1 MGCGKSTLLR
11 LVIGLDTDFSGD
23 ILFDGVVRRASV
35 AMAFQEPRLLPWR
48 TVRGNLQLV
57 QDGAHRRDKIEG
69 LLELVD
75 LGDFSEALPKAL
87 SGGMAQ
93 RVSLA
98 RALVNEPEVLLLDE
112 PFSALDAMTRMRLQ
126 EALVTIHTRKPR
138 TTLLVTH
145 DIDEALFTS
154 DRVVVPRSAPAASW
168 TTSMSRSP
176 IRATAP
182 IPSCWP
188 SRPASCSGSA
198 MQRPLAQ
205 ECPPRHRRGSA
216 SRIGRDSA
224 HQRRAGHRTHPRH
237 HQHKEHTAMVIADP
251 TRIDQ
256 STIRRRGTGLR
267 AIDRRK
273 VSPGLTLIAP
283 LTGNGEVYLVDLDG
297 EVVHE
302 WRMPYPPGLCAYL
315 LPNGNLLYGGRTP
328 ESPERFPMWSLFK
341 GGAILEVDWDGKVLW
356 EVRHPDHHHD
366 ARLLRNGN
374 IIMLAID
381 EVPAHLVPKVRGG
394 QPGTEVDGGRMFADA
409 LYEVTKAGD
418 VVWEWHAWHTSIRP
432 STSSRRR
439 TSATSGRTA
448 TPSRSSPTATCS

>member
-1 MGCGKSTLLR
+1 MSASITFSSVSKAFPEVGPVLEGIDLEVGADSFVSLLGPSGCGKSTLLR

-154 DRVVVPRSAPAASW
+154 DRVVVLAQRPGRVVDDFHVAIPYPRDRADPQLLALKA
-168 TTSMSRSP
+168 RVLLGLGHAEAVGAGVPPSP
-176 IRATAP
+176 PPRLREPNRPRLPPTNAELATAR
-182 IPSCWP
+182 IPATIS
-188 SRPASCSGSA
+188 
-198 MQRPLAQ
+198 
-205 ECPPRHRRGSA
+205 
-216 SRIGRDSA
+216 
-224 HQRRAGHRTHPRH
+224 
-237 HQHKEHTAMVIADP
+237 
-251 TRIDQ
+251 TR
-256 STIRRRGTGLR
+256 ST
-267 AIDRRK
+267 
-273 VSPGLTLIAP
+273 
-283 LTGNGEVYLVDLDG
+283 
-297 EVVHE
+297 
-302 WRMPYPPGLCAYL
+302 
-315 LPNGNLLYGGRTP
+315 
-328 ESPERFPMWSLFK
+328 
-341 GGAILEVDWDGKVLW
+341 
-356 EVRHPDHHHD
+356 
-366 ARLLRNGN
+366 
-374 IIMLAID
+374 
-381 EVPAHLVPKVRGG
+381 
-394 QPGTEVDGGRMFADA
+394 QP
-409 LYEVTKAGD
+409 
-418 VVWEWHAWHTSIRP
+418 W
-432 STSSRRR
+432 
-439 TSATSGRTA
+439 
-448 TPSRSSPTATCS
+448 